1 MTKILGLDLGTNS
14 IGWALVD
21 NTTKQIV
28 KAGSRIIPMD
38 AQAMSDFE
46 SGTLKSAASSRTDF
60 RGIRRLNERAELRR
74 QRLLRVLNV
83 LNFLPPHFQK
93 QIDFDKH
100 PGQFINHGEP
110 LLPYRKDSNGKNEFI
125 FIDSFKEML
134 EDFSNIHPELVADG
148 RKVPYDWTIYY
159 LRKKALTRPIK
170 REELAWILL
179 NFNTK
184 RGYYQLRGEED
195 ETATSKNEE
204 YKVLTVTNVEKLD
217 AVKNK
222 KGSFWYDI
230 TYDNGA
236 KQRKTGIVDPK
247 NVGDNVEVIV
257 TTTYDKNGNVAY
269 DKEGNPK
276 IKLRDPQEGD
286 WTLMKKRTEAD
297 LNNRNITVGE
307 YIYDSMLADS
317 TIKVKGKLVKTI
329 ERKYYK
335 DELITILNKQS
346 EFIPE
351 LSNSN
356 IYEQCVRELYHNNE
370 AHVQSLSQSSFT
382 SFFVDD
388 IIFYQRPLKSKK
400 SEIAN
405 CPYEHY
411 QFVNKDTGEIIKQ
424 PIKVIPKSHPLYQ

>member
-21 NTTKQIV
+21 NTTQQIV

-46 SGTLKSAASSRTDF
+46 SGILKSAANVRTDF

-83 LNFLPPHFQK
+83 LNFLPPHFKK

-125 FIDSFKEML
+125 FMDSFKEML
-134 EDFSNIHPELVADG
+134 EDFSEIHPELVADG

-159 LRKKALTRPIK
+159 LRKKALTKPIK

-236 KQRKTGIVDPK
+236 KQPKTGIADP
-247 NVGDNVEVIV
+247 
-257 TTTYDKNGNVAY
+257 
-269 DKEGNPK
+269 
-276 IKLRDPQEGD
+276 
-286 WTLMKKRTEAD
+286 
-297 LNNRNITVGE
+297 
-307 YIYDSMLADS
+307 
-317 TIKVKGKLVKTI
+317 
-329 ERKYYK
+329 
-335 DELITILNKQS
+335 
-346 EFIPE
+346 
-351 LSNSN
+351 
-356 IYEQCVRELYHNNE
+356 
-370 AHVQSLSQSSFT
+370 
-382 SFFVDD
+382 
-388 IIFYQRPLKSKK
+388 
-400 SEIAN
+400 
-405 CPYEHY
+405 
-411 QFVNKDTGEIIKQ
+411 
-424 PIKVIPKSHPLYQ
+424 